1 MNLINRQQNYKKRKT
16 IEKSRKQQGGPQNRA
31 GASFGGSIIEYLTG
45 DPRMKGNY
53 DYSGHGTTENYH
65 DHFAFSTVEEKN
77 RAKRN

>member
-1 MNLINRQQNYKKRKT
+1 MKIFWHRK
-16 IEKSRKQQGGPQNRA
+16 ISKQQGGPQNRA

-53 DYSGHGTTENYH
+53 DYSGHGTSVNYH

-77 RAKRN
+77 RAKRLLESQGIDW